1 MKETIETNGQTATS
15 QRATLAWPFCKY
27 MHLSAAGLL
36 IATMVWFLIGIVV
49 LMTTNKTGMEGFE
62 KGMSVLNF
70 LPTWIPLFIGGAVS
84 VCSALYVREGLR
96 HAGLGLRAWITGL
109 LVCNLCM
116 TITGTLL
123 PHVIVSLDLETSS
136 IVMVGTCAFFFIL
149 PLLCN
154 LVFSVIIG
162 TRLMGKTTSR
172 LHTLALTYA
181 VSPVMVL
188 LSTGIG
194 IMLMLGDSTDTQN
207 AIAIYLLATAALFFY
222 LPAAVAAFCFSSPAE
237 DEAPNRIARSWSWV
251 CAGVVSVALLLG
263 LYGQF
268 FMEKVPFG
276 VEEMTDELEDIPVD
290 EFIEEESE
298 FSTGDEVAGDD
309 SMMEEPAEV
318 GAEEAP
324 EVVEEEVL

>member
-1 MKETIETNGQTATS
+1 MKETIETNDQMATP
-15 QRATLAWPFCKY
+15 RHAHLTWPFCKY
-27 MHLSAAGLL
+27 MHLAAAGVL
-36 IATMVWFLIGIVV
+36 IATMLWFVAGIIV
-49 LMTTNKTGMEGFE
+49 LLTPTQTGIDGLQMS
-62 KGMSVLNF
+62 MSVLDF
-70 LPTWIPLFIGGAVS
+70 LPTWIPLFVGCAVS

-136 IVMVGTCAFFFIL
+136 LIGVGLCAFFFIL

-154 LVFSVIIG
+154 LVFSAILGI
-162 TRLMGKTTSR
+162 RLLGKTTGR

-181 VSPVMVL
+181 VSSVVVL

-194 IMLMLGDSTDTQN
+194 IMLLLGDCTDTKLV
-207 AIAIYLLATAALFFY
+207 IAIILLAAAALFFY

-237 DEAPNRIARSWSWV
+237 DETPNCIARSWSWV

-324 EVVEEEVL
+324 EVVEEEAL